1 MFHLGIPLHITYTQ
15 MFHLGITV
23 RILFAWTSWCLRQ
36 LTTYLYQMRK
46 MISSLTAKLTTTTDL
61 SRKMGKR
68 KEINL
73 AAKAFS
79 AFFVFF
85 LFSYKHLKRYKITFL
100 VILVICFLRRV
111 WLFESNYI

>member
-1 MFHLGIPLHITYTQ
+1 

-85 LFSYKHLKRYKITFL
+85 LFVH
-100 VILVICFLRRV
+100 
-111 WLFESNYI
+111 SNYGTKIIKKCIMFMSLTTLKNK